1 MSDPNSDQ
9 NHGSPGPVI
18 RDRRRLDPETGQ
30 LRDAYGSSSPSES
43 ADQPAEP
50 DPSAEQ
56 SEQTEQTRP
65 VGSEQAESAG
75 SGQHGST
82 EPEGLDE
89 PVIQP
94 VGLDGR
100 IDDAA
105 TDISL
110 DGILADLDA
119 AQASAAERL
128 SDLQRLQA
136 EFVNYRRRVDRDR
149 DVARDLAVAGILEAL
164 LPVLDDIHLARQHGD
179 LDGGPFAAIA
189 EKLEAVLQRFG
200 LSRYGEQGEEFDP
213 AVHEALMH
221 TEAELPEGT
230 KTTTVVQV
238 LQPGYRTGDRVLRAA
253 RVAVA
258 DPN

>member
-1 MSDPNSDQ
+1 MSDPSSD
-9 NHGSPGPVI
+9 HSEGSAPPGPVI

-30 LRDAYGSSSPSES
+30 LRDAYGATEPPAP

-50 DPSAEQ
+50 VSQSRHAAEP
-56 SEQTEQTRP
+56 EEIVIDP
-65 VGSEQAESAG
+65 VGPDGPGTSE
-75 SGQHGST
+75 
-82 EPEGLDE
+82 D
-89 PVIQP
+89 V
-94 VGLDGR
+94 
-100 IDDAA
+100 
-105 TDISL
+105 SL

-119 AQASAAERL
+119 AQSSAAERL

-149 DVARDLAVAGILEAL
+149 DVARDTAVAGILEAL
-164 LPVLDDIHLARQHGD
+164 LPVLDDVHLARQHGD

-189 EKLEAVLQRFG
+189 EKLEGVLQRFG
-200 LSRYGEQGEEFDP
+200 LSRDGEQGEEFDP

-258 DPN
+258 DPH

>member
-1 MSDPNSDQ
+1 MNDPTSDHSEDSSP
-9 NHGSPGPVI
+9 PGPVI

-30 LRDAYGSSSPSES
+30 LRDAYGSTEPPVP
-43 ADQPAEP
+43 ADQSTRQSG
-50 DPSAEQ
+50 DPQ
-56 SEQTEQTRP
+56 SGP
-65 VGSEQAESAG
+65 
-75 SGQHGST
+75 
-82 EPEGLDE
+82 LDE
-89 PVIQP
+89 PVITP
-94 VGLDGR
+94 IGPDGE
-100 IDDAA
+100 IDNGSADV
-105 TDISL
+105 SL

-149 DVARDLAVAGILEAL
+149 DVARDTAVAGILEAL
-164 LPVLDDIHLARQHGD
+164 LPVLDDVHLARQHGD

-189 EKLEAVLQRFG
+189 EKLEGVLQRFG

-221 TEAELPEGT
+221 TEADLPEGT
-230 KTTTVVQV
+230 LTTTVVQV

-258 DPN
+258 DPH